1 MNFRVLGLL
10 YFCSFIYADGN
21 YYVQQ
26 QLMDIASQEAVI
38 ANIGANKAMMLYG
51 VSNPME
57 VIERWNKMEQKPKLS
72 SYQIEQIKSLELQKQ
87 NILKQEK
94 N

>member
-1 MNFRVLGLL
+1 MRFMVLSLL
-10 YFCSFIYADGN
+10 CFCEFIYADGN
-21 YYVQQ
+21 YVQQ
-26 QLMDIASQEAVI
+26 QLMDIASHEAAI

-57 VIERWNKMEQKPKLS
+57 IIERWNEVEQKPKLS

-87 NILKQEK
+87 NILKLEK